1 MGLIERVRRTQRT
14 ARFLR
19 SGRQPASR
27 RSAGPER
34 LQAFIPW
41 CSRKRASGVP
51 LHTSPKHLTPI
62 SDALE
67 RTLTEQVELCFSVP
81 PRHGKTTLLLYFIA
95 WILSKDPTK
104 RILYLSHSA
113 GFAEKQI
120 TKAKK
125 LALRA
130 GVSIGDKDTLAEW
143 ETVEGGCVRAASIDA
158 PPTGEGFDI
167 VIVDDPH
174 ANRAEAESKKI
185 RDGVLE
191 AFLDDVYLRQEP
203 GAVGTSFIVVHTRWH
218 EDDLIGS
225 LTRRGEDDE
234 VEPFALVNLPAID
247 EDGVPLAPDLWTAAR
262 LKKFEKR
269 LGPYGWWSLFMGKP
283 RPRGGRLFSDPVLC
297 TIGDIPTVGTDAL
310 GVDLAHTARTRS
322 DWNAGAV
329 MRMVD
334 RSDMGLEPLF
344 YVVDLRHR
352 QGPIADRTDGA
363 GEVLER
369 GFARDLH
376 ELQTA
381 HNGVRGGQFAGA
393 NELVTLDLLANI
405 RETPVFVDALAAV
418 KDKWTRA
425 GGFAAAWRDG
435 RVIIPGRTKKDERG
449 HVVAPG
455 VPWADALIGELVAFS
470 GASGD
475 RDDILDALVAA
486 YEMLVGGSGLTVQ
499 TPGADPDRAP
509 VAEMRVV
516 RWT

>member
-14 ARFLR
+14 RRFLR

-27 RSAGPER
+27 RSAGPAR

-41 CSRKRASGVP
+41 CSRKRTSGAP
-51 LHTSPKHLTPI
+51 LHTSPRHLTSI

-225 LTRRGEDDE
+225 LTRRSEDDE
-234 VEPFALVNLPAID
+234 VEPFDLVNLPALG
-247 EDGVPLAPDLWTAAR
+247 EDGEPLAPDLWTAAR
-262 LKKFEKR
+262 LRKFEKR

-283 RPRGGRLFSDPVLC
+283 RPRGGRLFSDAVLC
-297 TIGDIPTVGTDAL
+297 DLDDVPSVGVDAL

-322 DWNAGAV
+322 DWNAGV
-329 MRMVD
+329 VLRRVD
-334 RSDMGLEPLF
+334 REGLDPLF
-344 YVVDLRHR
+344 YVVDVRHR
-352 QGPIADRTDGA
+352 QGPIADRTHG

-376 ELQTA
+376 ELQTK
-381 HNGVRGGQFAGA
+381 HGGVRGGQFAGA
-393 NELVTLDLLANI
+393 NEVITLDLLANI
-405 RETPVFVDALAAV
+405 RETPVYVDALAAV

-425 GGFAAAWRDG
+425 GALAAAWRDG
-435 RVIIPGRTKKDERG
+435 RVVIPRG
-449 HVVAPG
+449 A
-455 VPWADALIGELVAFS
+455 PWADALVGELVGYS
-470 GASGD
+470 GAPGD
-475 RDDILDALVAA
+475 RDDLLDALCAA

-499 TPGADPDRAP
+499 TPEWAPERAP
-509 VAEMRVV
+509 VAEFRQA